1 MFKPLHAI
9 TRFSGSP
16 KGATI
21 TLVFW
26 LLLVVILAG
35 VAPGAKQYSI
45 SAGEGGIGNDKPAE
59 VAKRLL
65 DERFPSKDGLTALF
79 VFHAEQPITPEQ
91 TAKIA
96 SLTEWLVS
104 PDKPQHV
111 ADALPFHQ
119 LPPAVQEQLYSEDH
133 TTLLL
138 SAALEKDID
147 SSASFDTLK
156 QIRERFD
163 TAAISGVS
171 LDITG
176 PAGISADTISLF
188 KNADF
193 VLMLATVV
201 LILIIL
207 IAIYRSPLLAVI
219 PLAIAAF
226 VYEAVDKL
234 LGLGAKFG
242 WLTIDKQALSIMMIL
257 LFAVLTDYCLFIFS
271 RYREELKM
279 TADKYE
285 AMQKAMR
292 QVAEPILFSGG
303 TVLIAVLL
311 LFLAVFKPYH
321 YFAPVF
327 SVTMVVIL
335 IAGLTLIP
343 ALFALVGRK
352 AFWPFVPKLQENTA
366 GASTIKPAGMWGKI
380 GSFVTRK
387 PGVTAVLLLIP
398 LIAGAVNVS
407 TMKFSFNLLKSF
419 PENISS
425 RQGFEVL
432 EQKFPKGQ
440 LAPIT
445 VVLNLNNEVTPDA
458 ELMKKLAALTDSFK
472 KLSDVDSVKPDITA
486 DADPAA
492 LTKAGALSE
501 QKNAIKLQLILKD
514 NPYDTA
520 ALDFMQTLRGNANQ
534 MLQDSGFDTGN
545 ASLHY
550 AGQTAEQLDV
560 RGMNAKDTVILF
572 SLIALAITVMLAF
585 QTRSVT
591 LPIYMILT
599 ILLSYAATIG
609 LGWFVFHSILGY
621 EGISYRIPVYT
632 FVFLVALGVDYNI
645 MLVSRIREE
654 ALKHPWRTAV
664 NRGVALTGGVIS
676 SAGLILAA
684 TFGVLI
690 TQPLQELFL
699 FGVMMAAGVLIDT
712 FLVRGMLLPA
722 ILVLAHKGDREAHL
736 NNPSVKRDVRA
747 ELNK

>member
-9 TRFSGSP
+9 TRFASSP
-16 KGATI
+16 KGAKI
-21 TLVFW
+21 TLVCW

-59 VAKRLL
+59 VAKQLL
-65 DERFPSKDGLTALF
+65 DERFPSKDGLTALL
-79 VFHAEQPITPEQ
+79 VFHADQPITPEQ

-96 SLTEWLVS
+96 ELSEWLVS
-104 PDKPQHV
+104 ADKPQHV
-111 ADALPFHQ
+111 ANALPFHQ
-119 LPPAVQEQLYSEDH
+119 LPPPVQEQLFSEDH

-156 QIRERFD
+156 QIREHFD
-163 TAAISGVS
+163 TAAISGVT

-207 IAIYRSPLLAVI
+207 IAIYRSPLLAII

-234 LGLGAKFG
+234 LGLGAKAG

-271 RYREELKM
+271 RYREELRH
-279 TADKYE
+279 TESKYE
-285 AMQKAMR
+285 AMQKAMLH
-292 QVAEPILFSGG
+292 VAEPILFSGG
-303 TVLIAVLL
+303 TVLMAVLL

-327 SVTMVVIL
+327 SVTLVVIL

-352 AFWPFVPKLQENTA
+352 AFWPFVPKQQETTA
-366 GASTIKPAGMWGKI
+366 AAASSNPAGMWEKI
-380 GSFVTRK
+380 GAFVTRK

-398 LIAGAVNVS
+398 LIAGAVNIS

-445 VVLNLNNEVTPDA
+445 VVLDLKNEATPDA

-472 KLSDVDSVKPDITA
+472 KLSDVNSVKPDITA
-486 DADPAA
+486 DADPAV
-492 LTKAGALSE
+492 LVKSGALSE
-501 QKNAIKLQLILKD
+501 QKNAIKLQLVLKD

-520 ALDFMQTLRGNANQ
+520 ALDFMQKLRGDAKQ
-534 MLQDSGFDTGN
+534 MLQDSGFDTAN
-545 ASLHY
+545 ATLHY

-654 ALKHPWRTAV
+654 ASKHPWRTAV
-664 NRGVALTGGVIS
+664 SRGVALTGGVIS

-722 ILVLAHKGDREAHL
+722 ILVLVHKDDRDAVQHQG
-736 NNPSVKRDVRA
+736 NRKSKA
-747 ELNK
+747 AQG